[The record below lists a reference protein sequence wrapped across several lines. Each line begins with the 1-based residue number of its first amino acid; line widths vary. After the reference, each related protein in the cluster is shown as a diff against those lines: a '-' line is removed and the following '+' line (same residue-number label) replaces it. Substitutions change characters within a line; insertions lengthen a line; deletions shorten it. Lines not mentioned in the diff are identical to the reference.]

1 MEGQFEVG
9 MGQVNTSR
17 LQQALEVVETLPTE
31 DQETLIELVRRR
43 LAEPRRIE
51 IAGNAAATLR
61 AVREGQA
68 SYGSVDDLKRDL
80 LARP

>member
-1 MEGQFEVG
+1 

-17 LQQALEVVETLPTE
+17 LQQALEVIETLPTE

-43 LAEPRRIE
+43 LAERRRIE
-51 IAGNAAATLR
+51 IASNAAATLR

-80 LARP
+80 LAKP